1 MHLQTANCGGKKL
14 VKCTIPNIKCTS
26 SKLND
31 NAAVYIKSCFF
42 LLAYQCSRWFFCMTF
57 DDFVE
62 HMLEDINEPQL
73 IKKKKQKNHHV
84 TFYSVS
90 TSQSVQTVS
99 FFLRTSSFVW
109 TETLK
114 SDNRKTS
121 YASVKAR
128 WEEAFCLLVC
138 FIQNLQS
145 KK

>member
-42 LLAYQCSRWFFCMTF
+42 ASLPMFSLVLLHGIWWFCWTHVGGHKWATTYQ
-57 DDFVE
+57 
-62 HMLEDINEPQL
+62 
-73 IKKKKQKNHHV
+73 KKKKQKKHHV

-99 FFLRTSSFVW
+99 SYLRTSSFVW

-114 SDNRKTS
+114 SDSRKTS

-128 WEEAFCLLVC
+128 WEEAFSLLVC